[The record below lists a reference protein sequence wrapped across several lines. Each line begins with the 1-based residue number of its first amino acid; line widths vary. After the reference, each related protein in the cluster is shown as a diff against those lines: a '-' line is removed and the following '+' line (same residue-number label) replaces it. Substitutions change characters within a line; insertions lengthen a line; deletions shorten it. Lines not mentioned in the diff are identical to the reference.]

1 MIWYKS
7 SIQERSSPLGA
18 KMGRGLPVC
27 QQIRE
32 KIIEMFK
39 NNVPQ
44 RKIGRDL
51 DISPSTVHNI
61 IKRFK
66 ESGGISVRKG
76 QGRKPKLNNRDL
88 RSLRRH
94 CIKNRPSSISDI
106 TTWAQD
112 YFGKPLS
119 STTICS
125 YIHKCQLKLYC
136 AKRKP
141 YVNSVQKHRR
151 LLWARRHLG
160 WTITQWKRVLW
171 SDESV
176 FQVFFGRNGC
186 RVLRTKEEKDHPDCY
201 QQQVQKPGS
210 VMVWGCVSALGKGN
224 LHFCDGT
231 INAEKYIE
239 ILEHNM
245 LPSRRHLF
253 QGRPCIFQQ
262 DNAKPHSA
270 HITKSWLRR
279 KRVRVLDWPA
289 CSPDLSPIEN
299 VWRILKRK
307 MRQRRPRTVA
317 HLKTCLQEEWDKIT
331 PETLHHLVSSVPKRL
346 FKCCEK
352 EWQHYKVVNALL
364 SQLFLECVA
373 GLNDRKGCIF
383 TNDMKLT
390 RQNMKYFVHI
400 VCNKIQVKV
409 NLEITTFFFY
419 LLFPYCPSFFW
430 FGVVCKHQNASI
442 ILILL
447 HLE

>member
-1 MIWYKS
+1 
-7 SIQERSSPLGA
+7 
-18 KMGRGLPVC
+18 
-27 QQIRE
+27 
-32 KIIEMFK
+32 MFK

-88 RSLRRH
+88 RSLQAH
-94 CIKNRPSSISDI
+94 CIKNRHSSISDI

-119 STTICS
+119 STTISS
-125 YIHKCQLKLYC
+125 YVHPQCQLKLYC

-141 YVNSVQKHRR
+141 YVNSVQKRR
-151 LLWARRHLG
+151 QLLWARRHLG

-307 MRQRRPRTVA
+307 MRQRRPVLLPTLRLVCRKNGTKL
-317 HLKTCLQEEWDKIT
+317 HLKHFIT
-331 PETLHHLVSSVPKRL
+331 WCPSVPKRL
-346 FKCCEK
+346 LS
-352 EWQHYKVVNALL
+352 VVKRN
-364 SQLFLECVA
+364 
-373 GLNDRKGCIF
+373 GN
-383 TNDMKLT
+383 
-390 RQNMKYFVHI
+390 
-400 VCNKIQVKV
+400 
-409 NLEITTFFFY
+409 ITK
-419 LLFPYCPSFFW
+419 W
-430 FGVVCKHQNASI
+430 
-442 ILILL
+442 
-447 HLE
+447 

>member
-1 MIWYKS
+1 MNTKYFMFCLVNFMSFVNIHPFLSFRPATHSKKS
-7 SIQERSSPLGA
+7 S
-18 KMGRGLPVC
+18 
-27 QQIRE
+27 
-32 KIIEMFK
+32 
-39 NNVPQ
+39 
-44 RKIGRDL
+44 
-51 DISPSTVHNI
+51 VH
-61 IKRFK
+61 
-66 ESGGISVRKG
+66 KG

-94 CIKNRPSSISDI
+94 YIKNRHSSISDI

-119 STTICS
+119 STTIRS

-141 YVNSVQKHRR
+141 YVNSVQKRRR

-176 FQVFFGRNGC
+176 FQVFFGRNGR

-253 QGRPCIFQQ
+253 QGRPCIFHKTMQ
-262 DNAKPHSA
+262 N
-270 HITKSWLRR
+270 HILHTLQSPGCGGRGYGYLTG
-279 KRVRVLDWPA
+279 LPA
-289 CSPDLSPIEN
+289 VP
-299 VWRILKRK
+299 
-307 MRQRRPRTVA
+307 
-317 HLKTCLQEEWDKIT
+317 TCLQ
-331 PETLHHLVSSVPKRL
+331 
-346 FKCCEK
+346 
-352 EWQHYKVVNALL
+352 
-364 SQLFLECVA
+364 
-373 GLNDRKGCIF
+373 
-383 TNDMKLT
+383 
-390 RQNMKYFVHI
+390 
-400 VCNKIQVKV
+400 
-409 NLEITTFFFY
+409 
-419 LLFPYCPSFFW
+419 
-430 FGVVCKHQNASI
+430 
-442 ILILL
+442 
-447 HLE
+447 

>member
-1 MIWYKS
+1 
-7 SIQERSSPLGA
+7 
-18 KMGRGLPVC
+18 MGRGSPVC

-94 CIKNRPSSISDI
+94 CIKNRHSSISDI

-119 STTICS
+119 STTIRS

-141 YVNSVQKHRR
+141 YVNSVQKRRR

-176 FQVFFGRNGC
+176 FQVFFGRNGR
-186 RVLRTKEEKDHPDCY
+186 RVLRTKEKRIIQTVTSNKSKSQGLSWYGVVSVPLAKVTCT
-201 QQQVQKPGS
+201 S
-210 VMVWGCVSALGKGN
+210 VMAPL
-224 LHFCDGT
+224 
-231 INAEKYIE
+231 
-239 ILEHNM
+239 M
-245 LPSRRHLF
+245 LKVHRDFGAQYAAFKKTSF
-253 QGRPCIFQQ
+253 QGHPCIFQQ

-346 FKCCEK
+346 LS
-352 EWQHYKVVNALL
+352 VVKRN
-364 SQLFLECVA
+364 
-373 GLNDRKGCIF
+373 GN
-383 TNDMKLT
+383 
-390 RQNMKYFVHI
+390 
-400 VCNKIQVKV
+400 
-409 NLEITTFFFY
+409 ITK
-419 LLFPYCPSFFW
+419 W
-430 FGVVCKHQNASI
+430 
-442 ILILL
+442 
-447 HLE
+447 

>member
-1 MIWYKS
+1 MLSRAEAAQK
-7 SIQERSSPLGA
+7 RH
-18 KMGRGLPVC
+18 VC
-27 QQIRE
+27 
-32 KIIEMFK
+32 
-39 NNVPQ
+39 
-44 RKIGRDL
+44 
-51 DISPSTVHNI
+51 
-61 IKRFK
+61 
-66 ESGGISVRKG
+66 
-76 QGRKPKLNNRDL
+76 KPKLNNRDL
-88 RSLRRH
+88 RSLRQH
-94 CIKNRPSSISDI
+94 CIKNRHSSISDI

-119 STTICS
+119 STTIRS

-141 YVNSVQKHRR
+141 YVNSVQKRRR

-176 FQVFFGRNGC
+176 FQVFFGRNGR

-239 ILEHNM
+239 ILEYNM

-331 PETLHHLVSSVPKRL
+331 LETLHHLVSSVPKRL
-346 FKCCEK
+346 LS
-352 EWQHYKVVNALL
+352 VVKRN
-364 SQLFLECVA
+364 
-373 GLNDRKGCIF
+373 GN
-383 TNDMKLT
+383 
-390 RQNMKYFVHI
+390 
-400 VCNKIQVKV
+400 
-409 NLEITTFFFY
+409 ITK
-419 LLFPYCPSFFW
+419 W
-430 FGVVCKHQNASI
+430 
-442 ILILL
+442 
-447 HLE
+447 

>member
-1 MIWYKS
+1 MYIKKIKTISKSLWDKILLRTAVHASAMQAFMYTVARYQELKSPNQSFSVKRIHFLPGVLLIIFAIWQPCTRAGSLAEALYSMAKMWWNVS
-7 SIQERSSPLGA
+7 LTKTRLKRSDIYWSSPLGA
-18 KMGRGLPVC
+18 KMGRGSPVC

-94 CIKNRPSSISDI
+94 CIKNRHSSISDI

-119 STTICS
+119 STTIRI

-141 YVNSVQKHRR
+141 YVNSVQKRRR

-176 FQVFFGRNGC
+176 FQVFFGRNGR

-262 DNAKPHSA
+262 DDAKPHSA

-289 CSPDLSPIEN
+289 CSPDRSPIEN

-346 FKCCEK
+346 L
-352 EWQHYKVVNALL
+352 V
-364 SQLFLECVA
+364 
-373 GLNDRKGCIF
+373 
-383 TNDMKLT
+383 
-390 RQNMKYFVHI
+390 
-400 VCNKIQVKV
+400 
-409 NLEITTFFFY
+409 
-419 LLFPYCPSFFW
+419 
-430 FGVVCKHQNASI
+430 
-442 ILILL
+442 
-447 HLE
+447 

>member
-1 MIWYKS
+1 MKCFRCNFVPFFLQTSLKVGNSTGSSLSHFALQNAPHILYWRQVGTAGRPVKYPYPLPPQPGLCNVCRMWFFTFQKKLGQEQFRASNEVNWLNNDVIWNRWCQQVIVIMIWYKS

-18 KMGRGLPVC
+18 KMCRGSPVC

-44 RKIGRDL
+44 RKMGRDL

-94 CIKNRPSSISDI
+94 CIKNRHSSISDI

-119 STTICS
+119 STTIRS

-141 YVNSVQKHRR
+141 YVNSVQKRRR

-176 FQVFFGRNGC
+176 FQVFFGRNGR

-262 DNAKPHSA
+262 DNAKPVRAWLWNTNTQFYAGFS
-270 HITKSWLRR
+270 IISQSW
-279 KRVRVLDWPA
+279 
-289 CSPDLSPIEN
+289 
-299 VWRILKRK
+299 
-307 MRQRRPRTVA
+307 
-317 HLKTCLQEEWDKIT
+317 
-331 PETLHHLVSSVPKRL
+331 
-346 FKCCEK
+346 
-352 EWQHYKVVNALL
+352 
-364 SQLFLECVA
+364 SQSILFL
-373 GLNDRKGCIF
+373 LQ
-383 TNDMKLT
+383 MLT
-390 RQNMKYFVHI
+390 WYNQIK
-400 VCNKIQVKV
+400 
-409 NLEITTFFFY
+409 
-419 LLFPYCPSFFW
+419 
-430 FGVVCKHQNASI
+430 
-442 ILILL
+442 
-447 HLE
+447 

>member
-18 KMGRGLPVC
+18 KMGRGSPVC

-39 NNVPQ
+39 KKNPQ

-94 CIKNRPSSISDI
+94 CIKNPHSSISDI

-112 YFGKPLS
+112 YIGKPLS
-119 STTICS
+119 STTIRSC
-125 YIHKCQLKLYC
+125 IHKCQLKLYC

-141 YVNSVQKHRR
+141 YVNSVQKRRR

-201 QQQVQKPGS
+201 QQY
-210 VMVWGCVSALGKGN
+210 
-224 LHFCDGT
+224 F
-231 INAEKYIE
+231 
-239 ILEHNM
+239 
-245 LPSRRHLF
+245 
-253 QGRPCIFQQ
+253 PCIFQQ

-331 PETLHHLVSSVPKRL
+331 PETLYRLVSSVPKRRL
-346 FKCCEK
+346 SVVKGMATLQSGKCFTVPTLQVWMTGKDVYLQMTWSWPDKTWNILCSYCLQWNTSQSK
-352 EWQHYKVVNALL
+352 FRNHY
-364 SQLFLECVA
+364 FL
-373 GLNDRKGCIF
+373 
-383 TNDMKLT
+383 
-390 RQNMKYFVHI
+390 
-400 VCNKIQVKV
+400 
-409 NLEITTFFFY
+409 FY
-419 LLFPYCPSFFW
+419 LRFPYCPNFFW
-430 FGVVCKHQNASI
+430 FGVVFTTLFQNSSTQ
-442 ILILL
+442 ILECSAFYGGLFPEPGSSL
-447 HLE
+447 QCWLDQRLFL